1 MYCIWSLS
9 VLPLQNIRKRT
20 AEGDEQHSS
29 LSSIIK
35 AVELSISK
43 WTTLILNEWDSCI
56 LCFEIQTLAL
66 VKTLFKIFDLLSW
79 WFFAEELEGKVK
91 SVANYERLQEL
102 QSSLVWPSITE
113 LDPKA
118 FIPEVNNLFNV
129 VLFKKLTLN
138 SRCVSKQEATFVKN
152 RQELVRCM
160 NKAVRELQEYQ
171 LFLCSLLSAVSKRHL
186 GQTTLWESSSKS
198 QKTIA
203 VRGFSNATR

>member
-43 WTTLILNEWDSCI
+43 RTTLILNKWDSCI

-138 SRCVSKQEATFVKN
+138 SRCVSKQ
-152 RQELVRCM
+152 
-160 NKAVRELQEYQ
+160 
-171 LFLCSLLSAVSKRHL
+171 
-186 GQTTLWESSSKS
+186 
-198 QKTIA
+198 
-203 VRGFSNATR
+203 

>member
-1 MYCIWSLS
+1 MHVYCALKFKY
-9 VLPLQNIRKRT
+9 LPLLRY
-20 AEGDEQHSS
+20 
-29 LSSIIK
+29 
-35 AVELSISK
+35 
-43 WTTLILNEWDSCI
+43 
-56 LCFEIQTLAL
+56 
-66 VKTLFKIFDLLSW
+66 FKIFDLLSW

-118 FIPEVNNLFNV
+118 FIPEVNNLFNE
-129 VLFKKLTLN
+129 VLFKKLTFN
-138 SRCVSKQEATFVKN
+138 SRCVSKREATFVKN
-152 RQELVRCM
+152 RQELARCM

-203 VRGFSNATR
+203 VRGSSNATR